1 MRCSLVVVGTFAV
14 AFSFSGI
21 GVARCNAQRA
31 TLDRIMHS
39 DTLDN
44 GLQVIIVENHSIPIV
59 TAEIV
64 FRAGAMTQAEEDQG
78 VPHLFEHMLF
88 RSYRGGLGE
97 PFSWDAAKE
106 RAAYNGATSDED
118 VLYFLVAPS
127 ANTNDALGTLARLVR
142 DPHFENA
149 DFQRERFIVMNEA
162 QRDASDPQFNL
173 ERETDMRLWGDGFPR
188 KNAIGDEMSLMSV
201 TIPQLTTIFKR
212 YYVPNNAALIV
223 SGDIGAR
230 EGMEM
235 VRSDFAGWKRQAN
248 PFASHPVAPMPALD
262 SSRAVVISA
271 NVTTI
276 TLEVAWQGPSVS
288 TDPRGTYAAD
298 VLSEI
303 VNDDQ
308 SGFHT
313 RLVDSGVF
321 QEVALEYSTR
331 AHTGPITFHGV
342 TTAAKLP
349 DALTALYTELDYM
362 AEPSYFSPAIIAA
375 ATKRR
380 EVASVLQLE
389 NAHGLALDLAETWS
403 VAGTDYFRSYSDNM
417 AAMTENDLHSYVE
430 RYLIH
435 KPFVIAALVPPARAA
450 STATILAE
458 ALGEGR
464 Q

>member
-1 MRCSLVVVGTFAV
+1 
-14 AFSFSGI
+14 
-21 GVARCNAQRA
+21 
-31 TLDRIMHS
+31 
-39 DTLDN
+39 
-44 GLQVIIVENHSIPIV
+44 
-59 TAEIV
+59 
-64 FRAGAMTQAEEDQG
+64 
-78 VPHLFEHMLF
+78 
-88 RSYRGGLGE
+88 
-97 PFSWDAAKE
+97 
-106 RAAYNGATSDED
+106 
-118 VLYFLVAPS
+118 
-127 ANTNDALGTLARLVR
+127 DALGTLARLVR
-142 DPHFENA
+142 DAHFENA

-173 ERETDMRLWGDGFPR
+173 ERETDMR
-188 KNAIGDEMSLMSV
+188 LMSV

-235 VRSDFAGWKRQAN
+235 ARSHFAGWKRQAN
-248 PFASHPVAPMPALD
+248 PFASHPVAAMPALD

-271 NVTTI
+271 NVTTV
-276 TLEVAWQGPSVS
+276 TLEIAWQGPSVS

-349 DALTALYTELDYM
+349 DALTALYTELD
-362 AEPSYFSPAIIAA
+362 
-375 ATKRR
+375 
-380 EVASVLQLE
+380 
-389 NAHGLALDLAETWS
+389 
-403 VAGTDYFRSYSDNM
+403 
-417 AAMTENDLHSYVE
+417 
-430 RYLIH
+430 
-435 KPFVIAALVPPARAA
+435 
-450 STATILAE
+450 
-458 ALGEGR
+458 
-464 Q
+464 

>member
-1 MRCSLVVVGTFAV
+1 MAAPVAIASRRLIGSDHGSMALTPQNVETPSRRHFDADRNVAPWPDRSATVRLLPTRADERLPANVQRLPGSCRFAPSNGQTYPSGGRMRCSLVVVGTFAV

-142 DPHFENA
+142 DAHFENA

-201 TIPQLTTIFKR
+201 TIPQLTTI
-212 YYVPNNAALIV
+212 
-223 SGDIGAR
+223 
-230 EGMEM
+230 
-235 VRSDFAGWKRQAN
+235 
-248 PFASHPVAPMPALD
+248 
-262 SSRAVVISA
+262 
-271 NVTTI
+271 
-276 TLEVAWQGPSVS
+276 
-288 TDPRGTYAAD
+288 
-298 VLSEI
+298 
-303 VNDDQ
+303 
-308 SGFHT
+308 
-313 RLVDSGVF
+313 
-321 QEVALEYSTR
+321 
-331 AHTGPITFHGV
+331 
-342 TTAAKLP
+342 
-349 DALTALYTELDYM
+349 
-362 AEPSYFSPAIIAA
+362 
-375 ATKRR
+375 
-380 EVASVLQLE
+380 
-389 NAHGLALDLAETWS
+389 
-403 VAGTDYFRSYSDNM
+403 
-417 AAMTENDLHSYVE
+417 
-430 RYLIH
+430 
-435 KPFVIAALVPPARAA
+435 
-450 STATILAE
+450 
-458 ALGEGR
+458 
-464 Q
+464 